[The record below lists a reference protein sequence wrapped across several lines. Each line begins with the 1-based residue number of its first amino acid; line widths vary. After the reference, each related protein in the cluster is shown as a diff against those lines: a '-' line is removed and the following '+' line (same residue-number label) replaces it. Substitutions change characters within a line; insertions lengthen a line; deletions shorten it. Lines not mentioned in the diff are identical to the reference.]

1 MLRFTVTRS
10 AFSRAKL
17 GGTTGSELSR
27 IITYLRTL
35 SAAEI
40 AEKPFFRSRSCKEI
54 VVLMEEIRRGVPW
67 TGGRDRSFFWYAIL
81 GWKLIWEADPSSPTT
96 GSFTSPRPAITA

>member
-1 MLRFTVTRS
+1 
-10 AFSRAKL
+10 
-17 GGTTGSELSR
+17 
-27 IITYLRTL
+27 
-35 SAAEI
+35 
-40 AEKPFFRSRSCKEI
+40 
-54 VVLMEEIRRGVPW
+54 MEEIRRGVPW